1 MLQAELY
8 FILKFVRI
16 DSSQEKRFSGFKW
29 LLKGIFLSG
38 QIISKVCKARIK
50 SNKD

>member
-16 DSSQEKRFSGFKW
+16 DRSQEKRFSGFKW
-29 LLKGIFLSG
+29 LLKGI
-38 QIISKVCKARIK
+38 ISEWTDNI
-50 SNKD
+50 